1 MPVLLHPVIGGLP
14 KACRQARDPN
24 LVHTVTWTPSMCNTD
39 LPIVIPLELSGWVL
53 AGSPAL
59 TGLIRSFTIT
69 VLLSSQRKIRGTPSP
84 RRVMP
89 FSSFFSANAWP
100 RSESPYLYC
109 SLTLALFRLL
119 TLRWLF
125 GHRSAHGTGFCT

>member
-69 VLLSSQRKIRGTPSP
+69 VLLLSQRKFVEHLPHGVSCRSHLSSRPTHGRGLSP
-84 RRVMP
+84 
-89 FSSFFSANAWP
+89 FISIAA
-100 RSESPYLYC
+100 
-109 SLTLALFRLL
+109 
-119 TLRWLF
+119 LRWLYF
-125 GHRSAHGTGFCT
+125 DC